1 MGAKSVRCSGNGRVK
16 CCIKLSR
23 SRWYWQWSV
32 WLVLCVAV
40 VCFSVCWW
48 WWCVVSFV
56 LFHANSRPEVKPPHH
71 NSYAFHCF
79 AHKRSYDSTFYI
91 YIFVFYLYVLYIVV
105 CDQADRAHC
114 LAVVLRSISVS
125 RILMISPHI
134 RLPSLFREANTIKSK
149 AKSKWKSH
157 FGICKC
163 SQNKAALHL
172 DSHLSNGDLCL
183 LSVSVEVPNIYSIY
197 STVSFKHPLWVKQT
211 FCANKSHCRFL
222 LTEATFPLF
231 LSTHT
236 PYYIYNVSIYVCYTH
251 SCSIFGT
258 FFVDDAH

>member
-1 MGAKSVRCSGNGRVK
+1 MPSIVSL
-16 CCIKLSR
+16 IKEATTRHS
-23 SRWYWQWSV
+23 
-32 WLVLCVAV
+32 
-40 VCFSVCWW
+40 
-48 WWCVVSFV
+48 
-56 LFHANSRPEVKPPHH
+56 
-71 NSYAFHCF
+71 
-79 AHKRSYDSTFYI
+79 I

-114 LAVVLRSISVS
+114 LAVILRSISVS

-163 SQNKAALHL
+163 SQNKAVLHL
-172 DSHLSNGDLCL
+172 DTHLSNGDLCI

-197 STVSFKHPLWVKQT
+197 STVSLKHPLWVKQT
-211 FCANKSHCRFL
+211 FCANKSRCRFL

-236 PYYIYNVSIYVCYTH
+236 LLYIQCIYICMLH
-251 SCSIFGT
+251 AQSGSIFGT
-258 FFVDDAH
+258 FFVDEAH